1 MQGEILEG
9 LVARIVPRQSSAQME
24 EVLKTFPQAP
34 LDGGKVLELK
44 LYALLSLFFQYEF
57 FIFIFIFIFYLSLP
71 FVSIFFFSN
80 TQESCVSLY

>member
-44 LYALLSLFFQYEF
+44 LYALVCSSNMSFFLKFY
-57 FIFIFIFIFYLSLP
+57 YLSLP
-71 FVSIFFFSN
+71 FVSISPAYW
-80 TQESCVSLY
+80 QW